1 VARVVLDS
9 SVLIALLSPT
19 DQHHQSV
26 RKALTAKHQY
36 LISALTLTET
46 LIAPNRISAE
56 TGQQIFMAIKKAV
69 HEVIDIDSEVAVL
82 AAQIRASSNLTLPD
96 ALISA
101 TATTSKSQ
109 LWTCDKALGRIHRGI
124 VNILTKD

>member
-1 VARVVLDS
+1 MARVVLDS

-46 LIAPNRISAE
+46 LIAPNRISAA
-56 TGQQIFMAIKKAV
+56 TGQQIFMAIKKSV
-69 HEVIDIDSEVAVL
+69 HQVIDIDSEVAVL
-82 AAQIRASSNLTLPD
+82 AAQLRASTNMSLPD

-101 TATTSKSQ
+101 TATATKAQ
-109 LWTCDKALGRIHRGI
+109 LWTCDKALGKAHKGT
-124 VNILTKD
+124 VKILT